1 MPDAADHAPHETSRM
16 RAVAVFCGS
25 RRGADPAYAAAA
37 DALGRGLAEA
47 GVRLV
52 YGGGRIGLM
61 GVVADAALAA
71 GGQVL
76 GVIPEFL
83 QRREVVHA
91 GLGELEV
98 TDSMHERK
106 RRMFDAADAFI
117 VMPGGLGTFDEAI
130 EITTWRQLGLHDKPI
145 LICDVAGWAGAYLA
159 AIDAAVRDGF
169 AAEDTRGL
177 FEVVPDVPEL
187 LDRLSTLR
195 RADGGRGDGLTG
207 AKTSR
212 L

>member
-1 MPDAADHAPHETSRM
+1 
-16 RAVAVFCGS
+16 
-25 RRGADPAYAAAA
+25 
-37 DALGRGLAEA
+37 
-47 GVRLV
+47 
-52 YGGGRIGLM
+52 
-61 GVVADAALAA
+61 
-71 GGQVL
+71 
-76 GVIPEFL
+76 
-83 QRREVVHA
+83 
-91 GLGELEV
+91 
-98 TDSMHERK
+98 MHERK

-177 FEVVPDVPEL
+177 FEVVPDVHEL

>member
-76 GVIPEFL
+76 GEPMDIPT
-83 QRREVVHA
+83 V
-91 GLGELEV
+91 
-98 TDSMHERK
+98 
-106 RRMFDAADAFI
+106 
-117 VMPGGLGTFDEAI
+117 
-130 EITTWRQLGLHDKPI
+130 
-145 LICDVAGWAGAYLA
+145 GAYVAFL
-159 AIDAAVRDGF
+159 
-169 AAEDTRGL
+169 DTEGNRSSML
-177 FEVVPDVPEL
+177 QPLP
-187 LDRLSTLR
+187 R
-195 RADGGRGDGLTG
+195 
-207 AKTSR
+207 
-212 L
+212 

>member
-1 MPDAADHAPHETSRM
+1 MPDVAHAPQDANRL

-25 RRGADPAYAAAA
+25 RLGADPAYAAAA
-37 DALGRGLAEA
+37 AALGRGLADA
-47 GVRLV
+47 GMKLV

-71 GGQVL
+71 GGEVL

-98 TDSMHERK
+98 TDGMHDRK
-106 RRMFDAADAFI
+106 RRMFDAADAFV
-117 VMPGGLGTFDEAI
+117 VMPGGLGTLDETV

-145 LICDVAGWAGAYLA
+145 LICDVAGWARAYLA
-159 AIDAAVRDGF
+159 AVDAAVRDGF
-169 AAEDTRGL
+169 AAEGTQNL
-177 FEVVPDVPEL
+177 YEVVPGVAEL
-187 LDRLSTLR
+187 LDRLGDLR
-195 RADGGRGDGLTG
+195 RADDATEAETR
-207 AKTSR
+207 R